1 MKRLRYYYLL
11 LGLVLALPGWAQEEI
26 QPIDSLKGK
35 GKIVDGQR
43 EGRWMFFD
51 ERGQLAQRGEFAQ
64 GKQTGEW
71 RFFNEYGG
79 MLGVGGVRERRAV
92 GRVENLLRE
101 RRPQVGELL

>member
-1 MKRLRYYYLL
+1 MKRLRCYCLL
-11 LGLVLALPGWAQEEI
+11 LGLALALPGWAQEEI
-26 QPIDSLKGK
+26 LPIDSLKGK

-51 ERGQLAQRGEFAQ
+51 ERGQLAQRGEFED

-79 MLGVGGVRERRAV
+79 MLGVGEYQKRRAV
-92 GRVENLLRE
+92 G
-101 RRPQVGELL
+101 